1 MRLTPY
7 RVMVLFGGF
16 ALAACASDS
25 SRHADVMPPQLK
37 QRGPAPIAP
46 ESTEV
51 IAFSVHEDNLL
62 VDRISM
68 RDGGLAP
75 DGNRDL
81 VFRAT
86 VEGPADALYIVTTS
100 PDGQPHHGFRAD
112 TIAGHEEIPKELG
125 SVVDLGKMTVWI
137 GVVEDGRF
145 INRGGGALGAL
156 APGRHELKLYV
167 PNTGNLA
174 PGAHLRL
181 YARAPSGGLVGGPVL
196 RY

>member
-1 MRLTPY
+1 MRYGAL
-7 RVMVLFGGF
+7 VLSASL
-16 ALAACASDS
+16 ALAACAAEP
-25 SRHADVMPPQLK
+25 SRHAEVAAPELR
-37 QRGPAPIAP
+37 RGPAPTTP

-51 IAFSVHEDNLL
+51 LSFSVDADNLL

-68 RDGGLAP
+68 RDGGLTP

-86 VEGPADALYIVTTS
+86 VEGPADALYIVTTTA
-100 PDGQPHHGFRAD
+100 DGEPHYGFRAD
-112 TIAGHEEIPKELG
+112 TIAGREEIPSELG
-125 SVVDLGKMTVWI
+125 SVVDLGMMTVWI

-145 INRGGGALGAL
+145 INRGGGALGEL
-156 APGRHELKLYV
+156 ARGRHELKLYV

-181 YARAPSGGLVGGPVL
+181 YARAPSGALFGSPVL